1 MSEVVP
7 PSRARLALAWL
18 LWLLGSC
25 LGTVCGIGGGTF
37 ATPIQHYLLGIPLR
51 QSVSN
56 SLVLVFAMTLVA
68 TLVEAARGDGAIDWT
83 VVGLLLVGSIPG
95 TQIGYAWGKRVEV
108 RTLKILFVVL
118 LLIAAAR
125 TATLRGQ
132 GGPLE
137 NPGEV
142 ELGTW
147 GTALTVL
154 IGFGGGFIAPLL
166 GIGGGILVIPLLF
179 LMLPDMSY
187 LEARAASLA
196 MSIVNSGQS
205 VWLSVRD
212 GRIQL
217 ERTAPMAV
225 LAVAGALGG
234 AWLVHM
240 PGWGEVAR
248 IALTAILIF
257 VAARFAFDVRK
268 ARQVPARTRAE

>member
-1 MSEVVP
+1 VSEVAP
-7 PSRARLALAWL
+7 PTRARLALAWL
-18 LWLLGSC
+18 LWPLGSC

-37 ATPIQHYLLGIPLR
+37 ATPIQHYLLRIPLR

-95 TQIGYAWGKRVEV
+95 TRLGYAWGKRVEV
-108 RTLKILFVVL
+108 RTLKLMFVVL
-118 LLIAAAR
+118 LLVAAVR

-142 ELGTW
+142 ELGIW
-147 GTALTVL
+147 GTGMTVL

-217 ERTAPMAV
+217 ERTAPMAA
-225 LAVAGALGG
+225 LAVLGALAGT
-234 AWLVHM
+234 WLVHL

-248 IALTAILIF
+248 IALVCVLLF
-257 VAARFAFDVRK
+257 VAARFALDVR
-268 ARQVPARTRAE
+268 ATRE